1 MTARAQTPPG
11 VPVVLL
17 RTGLSTAQL
26 STRRLRRLLLQ
37 LPRKIGAEEA
47 PRGLLISSPVPGAT
61 LASEKRWNRLGL
73 KMLLFPDFQ
82 KLGVQSRAE
91 RWHRA
96 R

>member
-26 STRRLRRLLLQ
+26 SSQRLRGLVLQ
-37 LPRKIGAEEA
+37 LPHKIGAEEA

-61 LASEKRWNRLGL
+61 LVSEKRGE
-73 KMLLFPDFQ
+73 Q
-82 KLGVQSRAE
+82 ARAE
-91 RWHRA
+91 NASFPRLSETR
-96 R
+96 RTEPS